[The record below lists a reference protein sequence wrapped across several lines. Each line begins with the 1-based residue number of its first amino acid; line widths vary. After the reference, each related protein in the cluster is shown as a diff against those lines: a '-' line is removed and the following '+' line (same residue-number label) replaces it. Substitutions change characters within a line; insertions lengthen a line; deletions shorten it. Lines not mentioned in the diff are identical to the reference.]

1 VTAISRSQPLG
12 RHPATDRLLHPG
24 AWWLWAGG
32 LAAAAMRT
40 TNPFLLGLII
50 AVVAYVVAARR
61 TAAPWSRSFASFA
74 RLAAFVVA
82 FRLVI
87 QILFGVRV
95 PGTTLF
101 TVPSVGLPSWM
112 AGVTLGGP
120 VTAEALVGAFNQGL
134 RLATVLICFGA
145 VNTLCSP
152 YRLLRALPASLYEAG
167 VAVTVALAF
176 APQAVIQAGRI
187 REARRL
193 RGRPVRGVAAIRGMA
208 LPVLE
213 GALDRSVALAASM
226 DTRGYGRR
234 APTSARVQ
242 RLTGLATG
250 LGFLAV
256 SVGVYGVLDAGAP
269 SGLGLPVLG
278 AGCVALAAGLF
289 MGGTRAV
296 RTRYRPDPWRGPEW
310 LVSASGLAALAGTI
324 VAARLVGG
332 ADALNPSLSPLG
344 WPTLPWAA
352 VAGVALALAP
362 AVAAPVPPG
371 LAAAPTNRAADRPGE
386 RLGEDLGEASG
397 DDLDETGHPRTPASV
412 DDDARVPGVGAA

>member
-1 VTAISRSQPLG
+1 VSPVAGRFA
-12 RHPATDRLLHPG
+12 RHPATHRLLHPG

-40 TNPFLLGLII
+40 TNPLLLGLII

-61 TAAPWSRSFASFA
+61 TSAPWARSFASFA
-74 RLAAFVVA
+74 RLAVFVVV
-82 FRLVI
+82 FRMAI

-101 TVPSVGLPSWM
+101 TLPAVDLPSWM

-120 VTAEALVGAFNQGL
+120 VTAEALMGAFNQGL
-134 RLATVLICFGA
+134 RLATVLVCFGA

-152 YRLLRALPASLYEAG
+152 YRMLRALPTSLYEAG
-167 VAVTVALAF
+167 VAVTVALSF

-234 APTSARVQ
+234 AAVAP
-242 RLTGLATG
+242 RLRRASSLATG
-250 LGFLAV
+250 FGFLAV
-256 SVGVYGVLDAGAP
+256 AIGLYGVLDAGAP
-269 SGLGLPVLG
+269 SGLGFPLLG
-278 AGCVALAAGLF
+278 VGCVTLAAGLF
-289 MGGTRAV
+289 VGGTRAA
-296 RTRYRPDPWRGPEW
+296 RTRYRPDPWAIPEW
-310 LVSASGLAALAGTI
+310 IVSASGLVALVGTI
-324 VAARLVGG
+324 VAARMFGG
-332 ADALNPSLSPLG
+332 GEALNPSIYPLA
-344 WPTLPWAA
+344 WPALPWAA
-352 VAGVALALAP
+352 VAGVALALIP
-362 AVAAPVPPG
+362 AVAAPQPPG
-371 LAAAPTNRAADRPGE
+371 LTV
-386 RLGEDLGEASG
+386 
-397 DDLDETGHPRTPASV
+397 PASSEPAPVAV
-412 DDDARVPGVGAA
+412 DA